1 LADLFA
7 HSAGSPLLWGTFFV
21 LLTVMLAL
29 DLGVFHRRE
38 HVVKSREAAIWT
50 AVWILLSL
58 AFGAWIWFEDGRQP
72 ALEYF
77 TGYLIEKS
85 LSVDNIFVFIVI
97 FRYFRVPARYHHR
110 VLYWGILGALVMRGF
125 FIVLGA
131 ALVSRFDWVLYLFG
145 AFLVYTGV
153 KIIVHRGTDVHPEN
167 NPVVRFFQRF
177 VPLTHDYRG
186 KAFAVHEGGRWLA
199 TPLLLV
205 LAVVEV
211 TDVVFATDSIPAIFG
226 ITHDPFLVF
235 TSNIFAIL
243 GLRALYFLLADLM
256 DRFVYLSYGLGTV
269 LAFIGVKMLAH
280 GWVELPIEA
289 SLGVVAGVLVLSVGA
304 SLLWPPQEDPAEK
317 RGEGGDEPPS

>member
-1 LADLFA
+1 MADLFA

-38 HVVKSREAAIWT
+38 HEVKSREAAIWT
-50 AVWILLSL
+50 AVWIFLSL

-72 ALEYF
+72 ALEYL

-110 VLYWGILGALVMRGF
+110 VLYWGILGALVMRGI
-125 FIVLGA
+125 FIFLGA

-153 KIIVHRGTDVHPEN
+153 KIIAHRGTDVHPEN

-269 LAFIGVKMLAH
+269 LSFIGVKMLLH
-280 GWVELPIEA
+280 GWIELPIEA
-289 SLGVVAGVLVLSVGA
+289 SLGVVAGVLVVSVSA
-304 SLLWPPQEDPAEK
+304 SLLWPPDEEAEEDSE
-317 RGEGGDEPPS
+317 EPPS